1 VKIRVL
7 LFALARQL
15 AGAESIEVELSEQPT
30 VGELRLRLA
39 ESYPPLAELS
49 SHVLFSIN
57 AEYAPDSAA
66 IPANSEVACIPPVSG
81 G

>member
-15 AGAESIEVELSEQPT
+15 AGAEYIDVELSQQAT
-30 VGELRLRLA
+30 VGELRRRLA
-39 ESYPPLAELS
+39 ETCPALAELAP
-49 SHVLFSIN
+49 HVLFAVN
-57 AEYAPDSAA
+57 AEYAADSVAIAA
-66 IPANSEVACIPPVSG
+66 GSEVACIPPVSG

>member
-1 VKIRVL
+1 MKIRVL

-39 ESYPPLAELS
+39 ESYPPLAVLS
-49 SHVLFSIN
+49 SQVLFSIN
-57 AEYAPDSAA
+57 AEYAPDCAA
-66 IPANSEVACIPPVSG
+66 IPAGSEVACIPPVSG